1 MSIIRVTGKRLKRH
15 RLGAQYLKNMNNS
28 GKSVRKKI
36 GNLIG
41 KKWIKDMNKILPS
54 SRYSSVCFTL
64 AVLREGHLRTVIGAS
79 PPEEL
84 TLKGLVMPSAGER
97 ISLYPHFG
105 NLFCSIYYS

>member
-1 MSIIRVTGKRLKRH
+1 MKRH

-41 KKWIKDMNKILPS
+41 KKWIKDVNKILPS

-64 AVLREGHLRTVIGAS
+64 AVLREGHLRTVIGADTKGTS
-79 PPEEL
+79 DAKCWREDQFIPPL
-84 TLKGLVMPSAGER
+84 WK
-97 ISLYPHFG
+97 SLLQY
-105 NLFCSIYYS
+105 LL